1 MNGEDGNSHL
11 LLNLRTQVVTL
22 KSTGFWD
29 RVTVPKLFPVAETA
43 LLLCDL
49 WDDHW
54 CRAAAK
60 RTAAIAERANGVV
73 AAARAKGVQVIH
85 SPSDT
90 MDFYAYAAQR
100 RRIAD
105 TPRVGPPDPI
115 DLPIPP
121 PLPIDDSDGG
131 CDDGGCEQRR
141 PWSRQHAAI
150 EIGEDDVIS
159 DSGEEVYSFM
169 RGAGIEN
176 LVVMGVHTN
185 MCVLNRSFAIK
196 QMTRWGIR
204 CVLVR
209 DLTDA
214 MYNPSRAPY
223 VSHDRGTELV
233 VDYIERNWCPSI
245 LSRDLLDIH
254 GRGGDGPAS

>member
-1 MNGEDGNSHL
+1 MGIDNDNPHL

-60 RTAAIAERANGVV
+60 RTAAIAERANGVI

-90 MDFYAYAAQR
+90 MDFYAYAPQR

-105 TPRVGPPDPI
+105 APMVEPPDPI
-115 DLPIPP
+115 DLPIAP

-141 PWSRQHAAI
+141 PWTRQHPAI
-150 EIGEDDVIS
+150 EIAEDDVIS

-169 RGAGIEN
+169 RAAGIEN

-223 VSHDRGTELV
+223 VSHDRGTDLV
-233 VDYIERNWCPSI
+233 VDHIERNWCPSI
-245 LSRDLLDIH
+245 LSRDLLTVH
-254 GRGGDGPAS
+254 GRAGAGTQ